1 MLINYLATESFWNSA
16 LFIGGVWF
24 GVLRAYTIYQFN
36 RSLLVLITLT
46 TLGLPFAFYLL
57 VHLAGLS
64 AFASFQTKYAALLGF
79 SISTLFAEFTMM
91 FFVPRTIRSRSQ
103 SRTRQP
109 STASAELPITSH
121 AATAPPPAPPAPSI
135 RLKPVE
141 PQPLQPL
148 PSLQIKPVVAPQ
160 VIQPKVRI
168 ETPAPAPVL
177 HSKPEPVHK
186 PEVAHKP
193 EPIRKPEVAH
203 KPEPMRK
210 PEVAHKPEPIRKPE
224 VAHKP
229 EPIRKPEVAHKPE
242 PIRKPEVAH
251 KPEPIRK
258 PVTPRKPEP
267 VSDLEPVTRVAA
279 NTREDS
285 DTGFHVGNWR
295 LFVYFFVFLIIVL
308 FPPYYETVTNNRTW
322 LFITSTSS
330 RPFFSFDLTFLIYEA
345 ILLSIIVSVFEFFQS
360 QN

>member
-24 GVLRAYTIYQFN
+24 GVLRAYTIFQFN
-36 RSLLVLITLT
+36 RSLLILITVT

-109 STASAELPITSH
+109 STASAELPITSY
-121 AATAPPPAPPAPSI
+121 AVTAPPPAPPV
-135 RLKPVE
+135 RLKPIE
-141 PQPLQPL
+141 PQPMQPL
-148 PSLQIKPVVAPQ
+148 PSLQIKPVVAHQ

-177 HSKPEPVHK
+177 HSKPQPVH
-186 PEVAHKP
+186 
-193 EPIRKPEVAH
+193 
-203 KPEPMRK
+203 
-210 PEVAHKPEPIRKPE
+210 KPE

-258 PVTPRKPEP
+258 PVAPRKPEP
-267 VSDLEPVTRVAA
+267 VSDLEPVTLVAA
-279 NTREDS
+279 NTREDVS

-308 FPPYYETVTNNRTW
+308 FPPYHETVTNNRTW
-322 LFITSTSS
+322 LFITSTGS
-330 RPFFSFDLTFLIYEA
+330 RPFFSFDLTFLLYEA

>member
-91 FFVPRTIRSRSQ
+91 FFVPRTIRSRPQ

-109 STASAELPITSH
+109 LTSSSALPITSYTE
-121 AATAPPPAPPAPSI
+121 TAPPPAPPAPSV
-135 RLKPVE
+135 RLKPIE

-148 PSLQIKPVVAPQ
+148 PSLQIKPVVASP
-160 VIQPKVRI
+160 VMQPKVRI
-168 ETPAPAPVL
+168 ETPAPAPVF
-177 HSKPEPVHK
+177 HSKPEPVHN

-193 EPIRKPEVAH
+193 EPIRKPEA
-203 KPEPMRK
+203 
-210 PEVAHKPEPIRKPE
+210 
-224 VAHKP
+224 
-229 EPIRKPEVAHKPE
+229 AHKPE

-258 PVTPRKPEP
+258 PVAPRKPEP
-267 VSDLEPVTRVAA
+267 VSDLEPVTLVAA
-279 NTREDS
+279 NTREDIS

-322 LFITSTSS
+322 LFITSTNS
-330 RPFFSFDLTFLIYEA
+330 RPFFGFDLTFLIYEA

>member
-1 MLINYLATESFWNSA
+1 MLINYLATESFLNSA

-64 AFASFQTKYAALLGF
+64 DFASFQTKYAALLGF

-91 FFVPRTIRSRSQ
+91 FFVPRTIRPRSQ

-109 STASAELPITSH
+109 STASAELPVTSY
-121 AATAPPPAPPAPSI
+121 AATAPPPAPPAPSV
-135 RLKPVE
+135 RLKPIE

-148 PSLQIKPVVAPQ
+148 PSLQIKPAVAPQ
-160 VIQPKVRI
+160 VMQHKVRI

-186 PEVAHKP
+186 PEAAHKP
-193 EPIRKPEVAH
+193 DPVRKPEVAH
-203 KPEPMRK
+203 KPEPVRK
-210 PEVAHKPEPIRKPE
+210 PEVAHKPEPVRKPE

-229 EPIRKPEVAHKPE
+229 EPVRKPEVAHKPE
-242 PIRKPEVAH
+242 PV
-251 KPEPIRK
+251 RK
-258 PVTPRKPEP
+258 PVAPRKPEP

-295 LFVYFFVFLIIVL
+295 LFAYVFIFLIIIL
-308 FPPYYETVTNNRTW
+308 FPPYSENVTNNRTW
-322 LFITSTSS
+322 LFITTTNS
-330 RPFFSFDLTFLIYEA
+330 RPFFSFDLIFLIYEA
-345 ILLSIIVSVFEFFQS
+345 IVLSIIVSVFEFFQS